1 MRFDDVVSNVN
12 IYGLEESVKGA
23 KYSMATDLDKITT
36 EITKTTYRLASSP
49 TGSGHDNFLN
59 GIIVQFDL
67 TFSNKV
73 WVEAERYHFL
83 DFVSSQSTMHRITKF
98 NLDDAYISYTDPRII
113 EIMKEKTKEYND
125 LQEDIK
131 RLVEEGKDVST
142 LQDLANQ
149 KYLEILYSNPA
160 GFKLTARMTT
170 NYRQL
175 KTIYFQRRTHRLPE
189 WRVFCEWI
197 KTLPYADFITK
208 INTDG
213 E

>member
-49 TGSGHDNFLN
+49 AGSGHVNFLN

-131 RLVEEGKDVST
+131 RLVEEGKD
-142 LQDLANQ
+142 
-149 KYLEILYSNPA
+149 KP
-160 GFKLTARMTT
+160 
-170 NYRQL
+170 
-175 KTIYFQRRTHRLPE
+175 YFAAKIT
-189 WRVFCEWI
+189 
-197 KTLPYADFITK
+197 DITK
-208 INTDG
+208 FQ
-213 E
+213 

>member
-1 MRFDDVVSNVN
+1 M
-12 IYGLEESVKGA
+12 
-23 KYSMATDLDKITT
+23 
-36 EITKTTYRLASSP
+36 
-49 TGSGHDNFLN
+49 LN
-59 GIIVQFDL
+59 CIIVQFDL

-142 LQDLANQ
+142 
-149 KYLEILYSNPA
+149 
-160 GFKLTARMTT
+160 
-170 NYRQL
+170 
-175 KTIYFQRRTHRLPE
+175 
-189 WRVFCEWI
+189 
-197 KTLPYADFITK
+197 
-208 INTDG
+208 
-213 E
+213 